1 MRLLHYFAF
10 ALHYV
15 PCSKSSSSSI
25 QTSLV
30 SMKSMK
36 HEAYLLHSCSNTL
49 RNRNCFF
56 GQFGQAKSKSSSIPS
71 NFVMFNR
78 FCIWQFFKGI
88 PFDCFM
94 TKTASVTNR
103 APSISIKNDITKLS
117 FLKQFICLTAER
129 TINCILT
136 YRPLLL
142 KDYSV
147 KQLIFFAA
155 GDKLEGSEDYKC

>member
-1 MRLLHYFAF
+1 
-10 ALHYV
+10 
-15 PCSKSSSSSI
+15 
-25 QTSLV
+25 
-30 SMKSMK
+30 
-36 HEAYLLHSCSNTL
+36 
-49 RNRNCFF
+49 
-56 GQFGQAKSKSSSIPS
+56 
-71 NFVMFNR
+71 
-78 FCIWQFFKGI
+78 
-88 PFDCFM
+88 M

-117 FLKQFICLTAER
+117 FLKKSICLTAER